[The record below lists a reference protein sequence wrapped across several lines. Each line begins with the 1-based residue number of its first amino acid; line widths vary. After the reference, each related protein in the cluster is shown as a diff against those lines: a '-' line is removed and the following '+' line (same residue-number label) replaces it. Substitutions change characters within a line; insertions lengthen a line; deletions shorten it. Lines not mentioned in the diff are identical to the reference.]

1 MTDVMLG
8 QAPVAGTAGAP
19 ERRDGM
25 TTDAL
30 PVSPAGPDHAP
41 VDAGRR

>member
-19 ERRDGM
+19 NRRDGM
-25 TTDAL
+25 TTQTL
-30 PVSPAGPDHAP
+30 PVSQAGPDHAP
-41 VDAGRR
+41 VGAGRR